1 MATLTSNEEE
11 VIRTD
16 EDGVALQDRDHFR
29 ETNPRNPVHFDSM
42 GGRSNIILVPKS
54 VFYTL

>member
-29 ETNPRNPVHFDSM
+29 ETNLPQATPFGQYRRTEKPCNY
-42 GGRSNIILVPKS
+42 LE
-54 VFYTL
+54 